1 MEKIMK
7 IAVISDIH
15 GNLQALDAV
24 LENIKKENCDKIF
37 CLGDL
42 AMAGP
47 QPNETINKIKELMKN
62 GNFEL
67 IQGNTDEY
75 LGQNSDE
82 MHQIIAKAN
91 PIMASAYNADRKV
104 ISEENLEFLKNLPS
118 QKTIEI
124 NGVKILLVHGSPRA
138 NNENIFPEM
147 PLEKIEEMLVGV
159 GADLVFCGHTHQ
171 PCGYQTNT
179 KQTVVNVG
187 SVGRPLNEYPKA
199 CYLLLEVFEKTGEF
213 FVEHKLINY
222 DKEKASELLRQR
234 DFDGAEKLAGMLI
247 SASERYPA

>member
-1 MEKIMK
+1 M
-7 IAVISDIH
+7 
-15 GNLQALDAV
+15 
-24 LENIKKENCDKIF
+24 
-37 CLGDL
+37 
-42 AMAGP
+42 
-47 QPNETINKIKELMKN
+47 
-62 GNFEL
+62 
-67 IQGNTDEY
+67 
-75 LGQNSDE
+75 
-82 MHQIIAKAN
+82 
-91 PIMASAYNADRKV
+91 
-104 ISEENLEFLKNLPS
+104 
-118 QKTIEI
+118 
-124 NGVKILLVHGSPRA
+124 
-138 NNENIFPEM
+138 
-147 PLEKIEEMLVGV
+147 
-159 GADLVFCGHTHQ
+159 VFCGHTHQ

>member
-1 MEKIMK
+1 MK

-15 GNLQALDAV
+15 GNMQALDAV
-24 LENIKKENCDKIF
+24 LTDIKKENCEKIF

-47 QPNETINKIKELMKN
+47 QPNETIDMVKLLRKD
-62 GNFEL
+62 GDFEL

-75 LGQNSDE
+75 LGKNSDE
-82 MHQIIAKAN
+82 MYQTIAKAN
-91 PIMASAYNADRKV
+91 PIMASAYNEDRKV
-104 ISEENLEFLKNLPS
+104 ITEENLEFLKTLPP

-147 PLEKIEEMLVGV
+147 DLEKIEEMLKGV
-159 GADLVFCGHTHQ
+159 DADLIFCGHTHQ

-187 SVGRPLNEYPKA
+187 SVGRPLNEQPKA
-199 CYLLLEVFEKTGEF
+199 CYLLLEIVENSGEF
-213 FVEHKLINY
+213 YVEHKLINY
-222 DKEKASELLRQR
+222 DKQKASELLKQR
-234 DFDGAEKLAGMLI
+234 GFEGSDKLAAMLI
-247 SASERYPA
+247 SASERYPS